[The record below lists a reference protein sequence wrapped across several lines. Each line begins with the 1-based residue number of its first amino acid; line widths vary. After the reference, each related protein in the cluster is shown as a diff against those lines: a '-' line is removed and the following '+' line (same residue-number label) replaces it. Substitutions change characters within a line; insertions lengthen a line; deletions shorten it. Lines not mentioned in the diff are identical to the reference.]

1 MYNFW
6 LLITVLFSVY
16 IILTIRAF
24 SHKNI
29 FTASLYN
36 LIGTFSHELSHFVVA
51 FIFNAK
57 PTSLT
62 LIPRKAGDVW
72 ILGGV
77 TCRNVDWYNAFP
89 VGVAPIVLAPLSY
102 MLYISN
108 FELFGIIMID
118 NFIRVFVAVVL
129 LYSSIPS
136 MQDIKVA
143 VSKPIGVMFYGGIVI
158 TVAINIL
165 LSSGI

>member
-1 MYNFW
+1 MYDFW

-51 FIFNAK
+51 FIFNAR

-89 VGVAPIVLAPLSY
+89 VGIAPIVLAPLSY
-102 MLYISN
+102 MLYASS
-108 FELFGIIMID
+108 FEPFGIAIID
-118 NFIRVFVAVVL
+118 NFIRVFIAVVL
-129 LYSSIPS
+129 LYSSVPS
-136 MQDIKVA
+136 MQDVKVA
-143 VSKPIGVMFYGGIVI
+143 VSKPIGVMLYGGIIITIVI
-158 TVAINIL
+158 NL
-165 LSSGI
+165 LLDSGI